1 MTAPG
6 HRLPIS
12 EKIGYGSGDAAANLV
27 WRGALAFLALFYT
40 DTYGLSA
47 VAVGWLLLT
56 VRMGD
61 GIVDIIMGMVADRTS
76 TRWGKFRPWILWSA
90 PVLGLFMV
98 LTFTTP
104 DLGPT
109 GKLIWAYLTYIGLM
123 LAYTAN
129 NVPYSALMGVMTP
142 SNVERTNL
150 SSWRFAGAFFGGF
163 LVMVGT
169 PLLVSY
175 FGQHFGQ
182 GEEPHVRDQIGY
194 LYTMKLFAALL
205 VLMLIVTF
213 VTTKERI
220 VPIHDHSGNLKR
232 DLWDLIKNLPF
243 LVIPLAAIS
252 VFFFYQG
259 WYSGVF
265 FVVTTVGMVYMVRK
279 MIRKEPYWNV
289 TMLLTLLAAIEIFLY
304 HRSLYSGIFLAIV
317 VALILVFIK
326 QIRKPASQANDT
338 QKDLIDLFTNVPWII
353 LLAIGFL
360 FMMFNGIKIGATAYY
375 FKHYIGDNIDV
386 LGLFHWL
393 PSWMLPAPDKELP
406 NSEILTSVY
415 FATVLVISIIASLC
429 TGFLARLVG
438 KKNLFVWSLLLSGA
452 ILTPIYWLG
461 PDQIGWL
468 FTLGIISEFFAA
480 IMPVMFFTMLGD
492 SADYSEW
499 KNGRR
504 ATGLIYSAGTFI
516 NKTGGGFAGA
526 LSLLVLA
533 AYGYNGMDEST
544 IALALDAIKGLMS
557 WIPSIFSFLAAAVML
572 TYPLTEAKMRQIE
585 SDLMARRAR

>member
-6 HRLPIS
+6 HRLPYS
-12 EKIGYGSGDAAANLV
+12 EKIGYGFGDAAANLV
-27 WRGALAFLALFYT
+27 WRGALAFLAVFYT

-47 VAVGWLLLT
+47 ADVGLLLLV

-61 GIVDIIMGMVADRTS
+61 GIVDIIMGMIADRTS

-90 PVLGLFMV
+90 PVLGVFMV

-104 DLGPT
+104 DVGYEA
-109 GKLIWAYLTYIGLM
+109 KLFWAYLTYIGLM

-142 SNVERTNL
+142 SNIERTNL

-169 PLLVSY
+169 PLLVA
-175 FGQHFGQ
+175 HFGQ
-182 GEEPHVRDQIGY
+182 GDDQAGY
-194 LYTMKLFAALL
+194 LVTMKLFAALL
-205 VLMLIVTF
+205 VVMLIVTF

-220 VPIHDHSGNLKR
+220 VPIHDHSGNLKTE
-232 DLWDLIKNLPF
+232 LWDLLKALPF
-243 LVIPLAAIS
+243 LIIPLLAVS
-252 VFFFYQG
+252 YFFHE
-259 WYSGVF
+259 
-265 FVVTTVGMVYMVRK
+265 RNL
-279 MIRKEPYWNV
+279 I
-289 TMLLTLLAAIEIFLY
+289 
-304 HRSLYSGIFLAIV
+304 SGIIFAV
-317 VALILVFIK
+317 VIGAAGYLVREL
-326 QIRKPASQANDT
+326 IRKPESKKTDT
-338 QKDLIDLFTNVPWII
+338 QKDLVDLLTNVPWVI

-375 FKHYIGDNIDV
+375 FKHYVGDSVNAAE
-386 LGLFHWL
+386 LFSWL
-393 PSWMLPAPDKELP
+393 PGWLITGQ
-406 NSEILTSVY
+406 EILISVY
-415 FATVLVISIIASLC
+415 FAAVLVISIIGALC
-429 TGFLARLVG
+429 TGILARFFG
-438 KKNLFVWSLLLSGA
+438 KKNLFVWSLLLSGL
-452 ILTPIYWLG
+452 ILTPIYWLR

-492 SADYSEW
+492 AADYSEW

-504 ATGLIYSAGTFI
+504 ATGLVYSAGTFI

-557 WIPSIFSFLAAAVML
+557 WIPSIFSFLAALVML
-572 TYPLTEAKMRQIE
+572 TYPLTEAKMRQVE
-585 SDLMARRAR
+585 SDLAARRAR